1 MSLSRLFSP
10 LSFSRRGL
18 CLVGKASQRSASTN
32 DADNNRRVLITGGM
46 GQLGTGMAKIM
57 RNKYGNDNVILS
69 DIKKPT
75 QEILSQG
82 PYLYADVLDIK
93 HLNSIVVNYGID
105 WVVHFSAL
113 LSAVGELNPRKALEV
128 HTVEFLVFKNENKL
142 LMLMG
147 FTTLWSSSSFHK
159 LRLFSPS
166 TIGAFGPDS
175 PKVLCPDLTIMRP
188 RTVYGV
194 SKVHMELLGEYY
206 SQHGLDFRSLRFPGV
221 IGADTEPGGG
231 TTDYAVHIFHSVAK
245 TGHYS
250 CFLKKD
256 TRLPMIYIDDCL
268 RAAVEFMEFPSE
280 ALTQRTYNVTA
291 MSFSPEELV
300 EEMKRYYPK
309 MRVDYEPDERKQS
322 IAESW
327 PQVLD
332 DIRARSDWGWK
343 PDYDISRMV
352 KVMIEKI
359 DPNSTL

>member
-128 HTVEFLVFKNENKL
+128 NVDGFHNIVE
-142 LMLMG
+142 
-147 FTTLWSSSSFHK
+147 SSSFHK